1 MVLNIHP
8 IGIEIQRLSIGKKTE
23 LDILRTSKRLGFI
36 QSKILIYVLVNGLTG
51 WLNLVGGDPIPV
63 KKTKVVLHE
72 ILEEEGEMGTS
83 EIYEMLS
90 LILYHGVTTNQLTN
104 LLSRSPKIE
113 SIGFR
118 DQTRNGFRIRE
129 RIWRLKK

>member
-1 MVLNIHP
+1 MIFNIHL
-8 IGIEIQRLSIGKKTE
+8 IGIMPQKLCIGEKIE
-23 LDILRTSKRLGFI
+23 LYTLRTSMKQGFT
-36 QSKILIYVLVNGLTG
+36 QSKILIYVQVIGLIG
-51 WLNLVGGDPIPV
+51 CLNLLGGDYLPV

-72 ILEEEGEMGTS
+72 ILAEEGEMGTG

-104 LLSRSPKIE
+104 LLSRSPRIE

-118 DQTRNGFRIRE
+118 NKTVNGFRIRE
-129 RIWRLKK
+129 RVWRLKE

>member
-1 MVLNIHP
+1 M
-8 IGIEIQRLSIGKKTE
+8 RLDFT
-23 LDILRTSKRLGFI
+23 RF
-36 QSKILIYVLVNGLTG
+36 KILIYALVIGSIG
-51 WLNLVGGDPIPV
+51 CLNLVGGDYLPV

-72 ILEEEGEMGTS
+72 ILQEEGEMGTS

-118 DQTRNGFRIRE
+118 DQTRNGFRIRK